1 MDMEKILVLLSTYN
15 GEKYIS
21 EQIESILS
29 QQGVN
34 VYILIRDDG
43 SKDRTIEIVKGY
55 ERKCCNI
62 TFVEG
67 DNVGFVNSFTQLL
80 KIGLKK
86 YKETNFFAFADQD
99 DIWFPDKLK
108 KSCEALSNKDMAKP
122 LLFMC
127 NSQMVN
133 SLLDELGLFVACD
146 LSNINRGA
154 ALIHPVTQGCAM
166 VFNRRAGELYV
177 SHQPEKSWHDRWLFL
192 ICFFLGEIFYYQQ
205 PLFYYR
211 IHDNNALAQVK
222 ISIIE
227 YVKIQCLKFFT
238 SPLHLLMAKEFY
250 ENFRNSI
257 IESDKEL
264 FRIYFSYRYNLFSKL
279 EILMKKEF
287 EYPLKRQRILYVLKV
302 LLGRL

>member
-29 QQGVN
+29 QQDVK

-43 SKDRTIEIVKGY
+43 SQDRTWEIIKGY
-55 ERKCCNI
+55 ESDCNNI
-62 TFVEG
+62 TCVEG

-80 KIGLKK
+80 EIGLKK
-86 YKETNFFAFADQD
+86 YKETNLFAFADQD

-108 KSCEALSNKDMAKP
+108 KSCEALSNKDMTKP
-122 LLFMC
+122 LLSMC

-133 SLLDELGLFVACD
+133 SSLDELGLFVTCD
-146 LSNINRGA
+146 LSNFDRGA

-177 SHQPEKSWHDRWLFL
+177 SHPPKRSWHDRWLYL
-192 ICFFLGEIFYYQQ
+192 ICFFLGDIFYYQQ

-211 IHDNNALAQVK
+211 IHNNNALAQRK

-227 YVKIQCLKFFT
+227 YVKKQCLKFFT
-238 SPLHLLMAKEFY
+238 PSLHLLMAKEFY
-250 ENFRNSI
+250 ENFKSLI
-257 IESDKEL
+257 TESDKEL
-264 FRIYFSYRYNLFSKL
+264 FRIYFSYRFNLLSKI
-279 EILMKKEF
+279 EIFMNKKF
-287 EYPLKRQRILYVLKV
+287 KYPLKKQRILYVLKV